1 MKKWNIG
8 KTLFYLFFPLV
19 IGGLVGFFISGNID
33 YTSLNQPP
41 FAPPKMLFPIAWT
54 ILYLLMGISYY
65 LFQKNTKIE
74 NKQETIVYYVQ
85 LFVNALWSIIFFVWK
100 WRLFAI
106 IWIVLLDLLVLLM
119 IGLFYRKVKISAYL
133 NIPYLLWILFA
144 TYLTIGIYLLN

>member
-1 MKKWNIG
+1 MKQWNIG
-8 KTLFYLFFPLV
+8 KTLFYLFFSLV

-41 FAPPKMLFPIAWT
+41 FAPPKILFPIAWT

-65 LFQKNTKIE
+65 LFQKNTKTE
-74 NKQETIVYYVQ
+74 NKQEAIVYYVQ

>member
-1 MKKWNIG
+1 MKKIKFG
-8 KTLFYLFFPLV
+8 KTLFYLFFPLLL
-19 IGGLVGFFISGNID
+19 GGIVGFFISGSMD
-33 YTSLNQPP
+33 YTNLNQPP
-41 FAPPKMLFPIAWT
+41 FASPKIIFPIAWT

-65 LFQKNTKIE
+65 LFQKNTKTE
-74 NKQETIVYYVQ
+74 NKQEAIVYYVQ